1 MQLTAGFGRTDITP
15 EIGTLLMGYPSP
27 GRTTEG
33 IRDSLQANALALR
46 QGDEAAIVVS
56 LTVCIV
62 DDAEVEAIRR
72 GVADRTGIPPG
83 HITICS
89 TQTHSAPC
97 TQSVWGWCDKDTDY
111 IEQMMMGAIDAATDA
126 AGQLQP
132 VRVGIAT
139 TSSDVGVNRRA
150 IAEDH
155 SVSLGINPWGVYDP
169 EMTVLRFEGESGP
182 LATMIHYGAHP
193 TVLGSE
199 SRLVS
204 RDWPGVMVDR
214 VEALTGEHTL
224 ARYDAWLRQRFTLEQ
239 YNEHTLRRHASWDDV
254 VVPRSPGDVVEMRLL
269 QEFHRDNLVSHLDWM
284 VDETRGI
291 DPRHEVRAHG
301 AHRPRPWDE
310 VCAARVD
317 SWGMSMPSN
326 KLLTS
331 NDPYILAERAFIFD
345 LCRSIGVDGR
355 WWNEEIYSGMSPAG
369 TTWKK
374 QSDPREL
381 TMLMWM
387 SLAHGAAGVMFWQY
401 RPEYL
406 SFESPGY
413 SLSALDGEPTPRFAA
428 VVEAVGQL
436 EGLRDHLPIACPQ
449 AQVGIV
455 YHPESQELFGFN
467 DDPDRFNAD
476 LRGVYRTL
484 WTEGIPV
491 DVLTPSQDWSAY
503 RLVFLPNA
511 ALMTDALRSR
521 IERTLDDSPDTR
533 LVAEGSFGLYS
544 ADGQSSYA
552 PPEGFMDR
560 LGMRVA
566 DFSMLDEFDIAAGR
580 TVKTAFGA
588 SALRSPCGYAVLEA
602 KGNTREIAHLGE
614 SCVGLQTADARFTW
628 FGLTLSAGFGDVGDV
643 DIVRGLTGEAGVQP
657 PLSVAGDR
665 VIPVVRHSRRDGRII
680 FLFNLEPQRARV
692 DVTPTWTV
700 AGATDLL
707 TGSEIAVD
715 GDGHMQISFDPW
727 SAAVVHTSDT

>member
-214 VEALTGEHTL
+214 VEALTDAPVFFVNGTVGDVAPRTNVRAAVGDGETALMEVGCRGASDAMRAYRSVRETRQLDLDIHSGTFRLPYRPLATRREAEEQLKAGDSRKDEYGKGMCDHKHWQAVLWAHDEPPVSGKEYEQVIIRLGPMALVPFPGEPFAEIVMRLRELSPFQYTL
-224 ARYDAWLRQRFTLEQ
+224 CASTSCGNNGYFVTHESLHRGGYEVWVARAFGAYILVEDI
-239 YNEHTLRRHASWDDV
+239 DDV
-254 VVPRSPGDVVEMRLL
+254 
-269 QEFHRDNLVSHLDWM
+269 
-284 VDETRGI
+284 
-291 DPRHEVRAHG
+291 
-301 AHRPRPWDE
+301 
-310 VCAARVD
+310 
-317 SWGMSMPSN
+317 
-326 KLLTS
+326 
-331 NDPYILAERAFIFD
+331 
-345 LCRSIGVDGR
+345 
-355 WWNEEIYSGMSPAG
+355 
-369 TTWKK
+369 
-374 QSDPREL
+374 
-381 TMLMWM
+381 
-387 SLAHGAAGVMFWQY
+387 
-401 RPEYL
+401 
-406 SFESPGY
+406 
-413 SLSALDGEPTPRFAA
+413 
-428 VVEAVGQL
+428 
-436 EGLRDHLPIACPQ
+436 
-449 AQVGIV
+449 
-455 YHPESQELFGFN
+455 
-467 DDPDRFNAD
+467 
-476 LRGVYRTL
+476 
-484 WTEGIPV
+484 
-491 DVLTPSQDWSAY
+491 
-503 RLVFLPNA
+503 
-511 ALMTDALRSR
+511 
-521 IERTLDDSPDTR
+521 
-533 LVAEGSFGLYS
+533 LVAENL
-544 ADGQSSYA
+544 ALLRDLEGQ
-552 PPEGFMDR
+552 
-560 LGMRVA
+560 
-566 DFSMLDEFDIAAGR
+566 
-580 TVKTAFGA
+580 
-588 SALRSPCGYAVLEA
+588 
-602 KGNTREIAHLGE
+602 
-614 SCVGLQTADARFTW
+614 
-628 FGLTLSAGFGDVGDV
+628 
-643 DIVRGLTGEAGVQP
+643 
-657 PLSVAGDR
+657 
-665 VIPVVRHSRRDGRII
+665 
-680 FLFNLEPQRARV
+680 QR
-692 DVTPTWTV
+692 
-700 AGATDLL
+700 
-707 TGSEIAVD
+707 
-715 GDGHMQISFDPW
+715 
-727 SAAVVHTSDT
+727 